1 MDRQALYKLHEQ
13 IANCKICNELRGVHY
28 KFPSQCHGKVNS
40 GIMLVSEGAYL
51 PSIQAG
57 RYFTRGHLRDALPNL
72 EEICYLT
79 DVIKCD
85 TSCGKTSNI
94 AKRCLPFLFKEIEI
108 LQPRLILAVGKIPFG
123 QLVGKVI
130 GKFAEIHGKRNMFY
144 YQGIEVVPIIH
155 PSWANKHF
163 PIEPKVE
170 IYRKSL
176 KAIVLEFNAVK

>member
-1 MDRQALYKLHEQ
+1 MQELNQLHQ
-13 IANCKICNELRGVHY
+13 HIATCQKCSEIRKY
-28 KFPSQCHGKVNS
+28 TKFPSQCHGNANS

-72 EEICYLT
+72 EELCYLT

-85 TSCGKTSNI
+85 TSCGKTSDI

-108 LQPRLILAVGKIPFG
+108 LQPRLILAVGKMPFE
-123 QLVGKVI
+123 QLNGKVS
-130 GKFAEIHGKRNMFY
+130 GRFADLHGKRNTY
-144 YQGIEVVPIIH
+144 YYKGIEVIPIIH
-155 PSWANKHF
+155 PSWANKHY

-170 IYRKSL
+170 NYRKSL
-176 KAIVLEFNAVK
+176 QAIMRINNGL

>member
-1 MDRQALYKLHEQ
+1 MNIQSLNQLHEQ
-13 IANCKICNELRGVHY
+13 IAECKECNEIRGYH
-28 KFPSQCHGKVNS
+28 KFPAQCHGNVES

-72 EEICYLT
+72 EELCYLT

-85 TSCGKTSNI
+85 TTCGKTPSI
-94 AKRCLPFLFKEIEI
+94 ANRCLPFLLEEIRI
-108 LQPRLILAVGKIPFG
+108 LQPRLILAVGKMPFE
-123 QLVGKVI
+123 QLVGKVS
-130 GKFAEIHGKRNMFY
+130 GKFADKHGKRGKFFY
-144 YQGIEVVPIIH
+144 KEIEVVPIIH

-170 IYRKSL
+170 NYRKSL
-176 KAIVLEFNAVK
+176 RTIMGL

>member
-1 MDRQALYKLHEQ
+1 MLQALNQIYEQ
-13 IANCKICNELRGVHY
+13 INACQMCTTLARYN
-28 KFPSQCHGKVNS
+28 KFPAHCHGNVNS

-72 EEICYLT
+72 EQLCYLT

-85 TSCGKTSNI
+85 TSYGKTPNI
-94 AKRCLPFLFKEIEI
+94 AKRCLPFLFEEVQI
-108 LQPRLILAVGKIPFG
+108 LQPRLILAVGKIPFE
-123 QLVGKVI
+123 QLVGKVS
-130 GKFAEIHGKRNMFY
+130 GKFADLHGKRGMFFY
-144 YQGIEVVPIIH
+144 KDIEVVPIIH

-170 IYRKSL
+170 NYRKSL
-176 KAIVLEFNAVK
+176 QEIMISQYTVRS